1 MYGSFYGEGSK
12 QSLVASKVRTLFYF
26 PAEEKKLESIDH
38 IKQNGE
44 KRREINPTDNGK
56 CGSVDWIFFRS
67 LNRVGILFCN

>member
-44 KRREINPTDNGK
+44 KRREIRLTRQITENADQSIG
-56 CGSVDWIFFRS
+56 FFS
-67 LNRVGILFCN
+67 GV